1 MSSSAARAGDRVE
14 RAVLALL
21 LASDTPRGSPHGLT
35 LEDLVA
41 EIGDRAGTLR
51 ALDRLEVVGL
61 IARIKNEVKP
71 TPAARRFDELNI

>member
-1 MSSSAARAGDRVE
+1 M
-14 RAVLALL
+14 LALL
-21 LASDTPRGSPHGLT
+21 LASEDPHGLA
-35 LEDLVA
+35 LEDLVE
-41 EIGDRAGTLR
+41 EIGDRPGTLR

>member
-1 MSSSAARAGDRVE
+1 M
-14 RAVLALL
+14 ALL
-21 LASDTPRGSPHGLT
+21 LASEAPRGVP
-35 LEDLVA
+35 LEELVE

-71 TPAARRFDELNI
+71 SPAARRFDELNI

>member
-1 MSSSAARAGDRVE
+1 ME
-14 RAVLALL
+14 ELA
-21 LASDTPRGSPHGLT
+21 D
-35 LEDLVA
+35 

-61 IARIKNEVKP
+61 IERIKNVVKP

>member
-1 MSSSAARAGDRVE
+1 MRSAATSVGGRVE

-21 LASDTPRGSPHGLT
+21 LTLT
-35 LEDLVA
+35 DSETLTIDELLA
-41 EIGDRAGTLR
+41 EIGDRSGTLR

-61 IARIKNEVKP
+61 IARNDDEVKP

>member
-1 MSSSAARAGDRVE
+1 M
-14 RAVLALL
+14 LALL
-21 LASDTPRGSPHGLT
+21 LASDGPRGTTMEELA
-35 LEDLVA
+35 D

-61 IARIKNEVKP
+61 IERIKNVVKP